1 MISKVFSTINSR
13 MDTLTN
19 SEKKV
24 AEYVLDNSSET
35 TSMTV
40 SELASACK
48 VSEATIIR
56 FVKKLEYDSFQDFKL
71 FIATDNAIT
80 SNHEDLDITINR
92 NDDMKT
98 IFSKVESGFIR
109 TIESTSSITDL
120 DKYKETINL
129 LRTSN
134 RIEIYGVGSSNA
146 VAKVLNYKLTRL
158 GFPSYSIEDTHMQAI
173 SASTM
178 KTGDLAIGISQ
189 SGSTKDIVDSLMIA
203 KKHNASTICITDH
216 VQSPI
221 TKYSDV
227 LLQTYSREN
236 PVKTSAGRSIVAQI
250 FVVELLTAMLNSF
263 EYEKAEIAGRE
274 TAKSVVNK
282 LY

>member
-1 MISKVFSTINSR
+1 MISKIFSIVNSR

-19 SEKKV
+19 SERKV
-24 AEYVLDNSSET
+24 AEFVLENSSET
-35 TSMTV
+35 TNMTV
-40 SELASACK
+40 SELATSCK
-48 VSEATIIR
+48 VSEATVIR
-56 FVKKLEYDSFQDFKL
+56 FVKKLDYDSFQDFKL
-71 FIATDNAIT
+71 AIATDNAIN
-80 SNHEDLDITINR
+80 SSSEDLDITITQD
-92 NDDMKT
+92 DDMKT

-120 DKYKETINL
+120 EKFNKAINL
-129 LRTSN
+129 IRTAK

-158 GFPSYSIEDTHMQAI
+158 GFPSYSIEDAHMQAI
-173 SASTM
+173 SASTI
-178 KTGDLAIGISQ
+178 KPGDLAIGISQ
-189 SGSTKDIVDSLMIA
+189 SGSTKDIVDSLNIA
-203 KKHNASTICITDH
+203 KKHGASTVCITDH

-221 TKYSDV
+221 TKVSDV

-250 FVVELLTAMLNSF
+250 FVVELIAAILNSF
-263 EYEKAEIAGRE
+263 EYEKANAAGKE
-274 TAKSVVNK
+274 TAKAVVNK